1 MSFLT
6 MLGELRLLKSSTI
19 NFKYYVSTLFMI
31 DVNNAIDFLS
41 EKLAVATFLTKCSN
55 AKD

>member
-1 MSFLT
+1 

-19 NFKYYVSTLFMI
+19 NFKYYVSTLFMT

>member
-1 MSFLT
+1 
-6 MLGELRLLKSSTI
+6 ML
-19 NFKYYVSTLFMI
+19 
-31 DVNNAIDFLS
+31 DVNNPIDFLS